1 MIDVMK
7 LMSVQKGRSP
17 VSSAGLSITGKVRSI
32 NEDFFS
38 IDNDKQLY
46 IVADGLGGHNAGEV
60 ASSNSTRIINNLITE
75 DIIEKFRQHE
85 DIIGDA
91 LISAVLE
98 THRAISEMAQ
108 KSSEYSN
115 MGTTVVMALVI
126 DSVIHLV
133 HVGDSRAY
141 LLKDGSFK
149 RVTDDHSYVM
159 ALVKEGKMSEKD
171 IRKSPIKNHLLQ
183 AIGSPSP
190 IKPEYS
196 NFRLSPGDKVLLC
209 SDGLWELMEDNE
221 LGDSLKKKLPPQ
233 DICTFLVDTANNNG
247 GHDNITAV
255 VVESLPAKSNR
266 STYGKVLKSKKKH

>member
-7 LMSVQKGRSP
+7 LMSVQKGKTP

-60 ASSNSTRIINNLITE
+60 ASSNSTRIINSLITDE
-75 DIIEKFRQHE
+75 IIEKFRNHT

-91 LISAVLE
+91 LISAVQE
-98 THRAISEMAQ
+98 THKAISEMS
-108 KSSEYSN
+108 KNSSEYSN
-115 MGTTVVMALVI
+115 MGTTIVLALVI
-126 DSVIHLV
+126 DSVIHIV
-133 HVGDSRAY
+133 HVGDSRVY
-141 LLKDGSFK
+141 LLKNGHFS
-149 RVTDDHSYVM
+149 RITDDHSYVM

-190 IKPEYS
+190 IKPEYTKYE
-196 NFRLSPGDKVLLC
+196 LMPGDKALLC
-209 SDGLWELMEDNE
+209 SDGLWELIEDVQLGEE
-221 LGDSLKKKLPPQ
+221 LQRKLPPQ
-233 DICTFLVDTANNNG
+233 DICSRLVDTANNNG

-255 VVESLPAKSNR
+255 VVESLPVKINKG
-266 STYGKVLKSKKKH
+266 TYGKVLKSKRK